1 MAGEETSNT
10 SDINRQTDTSQRTPG
25 SGVLGKELVN
35 ANPIRHSMYTN
46 FVNLIVVQIGA
57 IWNVFSAHLV
67 VHVCLDPT
75 RSDDVA
81 SDLLITEV

>member
-1 MAGEETSNT
+1 
-10 SDINRQTDTSQRTPG
+10 
-25 SGVLGKELVN
+25 
-35 ANPIRHSMYTN
+35 MYTN

-81 SDLLITEV
+81 SDLLVTEV